1 MDTLAST
8 LLAMP
13 AALDSESPLVLYF
26 LLPLAIFLARTVDM
40 SLSTLRIVFIAQGRR
55 GLAPLI
61 GFFESL
67 IWLVVVG
74 QAIQHLD
81 NPVCLFGYAGGFAFG
96 SLMGLILEEKL
107 AMGNRLVRIILPGI
121 AQGLVDTLRS
131 TGQGVTVLDGQ
142 GVGGPV
148 QLLFTIVRRRDIEKV
163 LAAVNRVAPN
173 AFVSIEDIR
182 QAHQGSYFA
191 PQEGEGFWRR
201 LLARKAR

>member
-1 MDTLAST
+1 MAERLPSRYSQASRGMPVIWVSASVMT
-8 LLAMP
+8 TPLSGSDRSTGLGAVP
-13 AALDSESPLVLYF
+13 AA
-26 LLPLAIFLARTVDM
+26 
-40 SLSTLRIVFIAQGRR
+40 
-55 GLAPLI
+55 
-61 GFFESL
+61 
-67 IWLVVVG
+67 
-74 QAIQHLD
+74 
-81 NPVCLFGYAGGFAFG
+81 
-96 SLMGLILEEKL
+96 
-107 AMGNRLVRIILPGI
+107 RLVAIS
-121 AQGLVDTLRS
+121 TRS